1 MKKSVIRIFSLAL
14 LAIML
19 LGVLTSCVNTLSGTY
34 VDSTG
39 IVKLTFDGD
48 KVTYSSGIGPLSIT
62 LDGTYKIDGDEI
74 TLTIDGSPIN
84 GTLPFAKDG
93 KTITI
98 GGVTYTKE

>member
-1 MKKSVIRIFSLAL
+1 
-14 LAIML
+14 ML
-19 LGVLTSCVNTLSGTY
+19 LGVLASCANTLSGTY

-48 KVTYSSGIGPLSIT
+48 KVTYSSGVGALSLT
-62 LDGTYKIDGDEI
+62 LEGTYKIDGDEI

-84 GTLPFAKDG
+84 GTLPYDKDG

-98 GGVTYTKE
+98 GGVTYTKK